1 MKLLKSSL
9 LIVFSLLPLILGG
22 CALTD
27 ETRVTAEKQTS
38 GPEMNGAKILG
49 GNAEAGPP
57 LPGAKGMITVE
68 ECVGFALEKNFAIR
82 IAKAAEKASVADLSR
97 AKASFDPMI
106 GGSVVS
112 SDSGEGWSGASGS
125 GGVSKKFATGTE
137 VKLEA
142 GDVYGNSGDF
152 RNDYLSNQTT
162 SDFRLGVRQPLLR
175 GANWE
180 VNRSGIKLAE
190 LLKEQATASKT
201 AEVLDMLRASETAYW
216 AAAVAREVLDRQRT
230 SLQRAKK
237 LHADVKARLA
247 AGDASKLDMLEA
259 DVALAGAQER
269 LVAAERGAADRLDD
283 MWFVLGVPVHQR
295 REKITFPAID
305 DQALQ
310 AAKPDVAASTTR
322 ALTLSPAAVLL
333 VNEVQRR
340 EVELRKARNG
350 LLPQV
355 DLEFNADHVSDRISS
370 DGSNGSKSSGY
381 DAVALLRVSMPL
393 TFRAERAD
401 LARANAELERS
412 QASREQAELRLR
424 QRIAELCRALNSGSE
439 SLRVAKLSLAARQ
452 KKIEEEVRRHA
463 EGLLS
468 THDLRIAQEELD
480 GAELNE
486 LKARLAL
493 LSDQA
498 SLGQLDG
505 HLSGRHG
512 ISM

>member
-1 MKLLKSSL
+1 MKLLKSSFI
-9 LIVFSLLPLILGG
+9 IVFSLLPLFLGG
-22 CALTD
+22 CALTE
-27 ETRVTAEKQTS
+27 ETRVAAEKQTS
-38 GPEMNGAKILG
+38 GSVMTGAEIVG

-57 LPGAKGMITVE
+57 LPGAKGIITVE

-82 IAKAAEKASVADLSR
+82 IAKAAEKVTVADLSR

-106 GGSVVS
+106 GGSMVS
-112 SDSGEGWSGASGS
+112 SDSGEGWSGGSGS
-125 GGVSKKFATGTE
+125 GGVSKKFATGTD
-137 VKLEA
+137 VRVEA

-152 RNDYLSNQTT
+152 RDDYLSSQTT

-247 AGDASKLDMLEA
+247 AGDASQLDLLEA

-269 LVAAERGAADRLDD
+269 LVAAERAAADRLDE

-295 REKITFPAID
+295 REKLTFPAVD
-305 DQALQ
+305 DKALQ

-355 DLEFNADHVSDRISS
+355 DLEFNADRVSDRTA
-370 DGSNGSKSSGY
+370 SNGSKSSGY
-381 DAVALLRVSMPL
+381 DAVALIRVSMPL

-439 SLRVAKLSLAARQ
+439 SLRVAKLSLSARQ

>member
-1 MKLLKSSL
+1 MKLLKSSFI
-9 LIVFSLLPLILGG
+9 IVFSLLPLFLGG
-22 CALTD
+22 CALTE
-27 ETRVTAEKQTS
+27 ETRVAVEKQTS
-38 GPEMNGAKILG
+38 GSAMTKAEIVG

-57 LPGAKGMITVE
+57 LPGAKGIITVE

-82 IAKAAEKASVADLSR
+82 IAKAAEKVTVADLSR

-106 GGSVVS
+106 GGSMVS
-112 SDSGEGWSGASGS
+112 SDSGEGWSGGSGS

-137 VKLEA
+137 VRVEA

-152 RNDYLSNQTT
+152 RDDYLSSQTT

-247 AGDASKLDMLEA
+247 AGDASQLDLLEA

-269 LVAAERGAADRLDD
+269 LVAAERAAADRLDE

-295 REKITFPAID
+295 REKLTFPAVD
-305 DQALQ
+305 DKALQ

-355 DLEFNADHVSDRISS
+355 DLEFNADRVSDRTA
-370 DGSNGSKSSGY
+370 SNGSKSSGY
-381 DAVALLRVSMPL
+381 DAVALIRVSMPL

-439 SLRVAKLSLAARQ
+439 SLRVAKLSLSARQ